1 MWERGGRRR
10 PGRKPWGTVAG
21 NPRENPRERGLGE
34 PGGKPPG
41 TVAGFPLAL
50 SQNLLAVLDEETALE
65 GGGLDGATLE
75 VVEGLGGEDGIG
87 GDVADA
93 FEIVGEG
100 GFGTVDDIAVPHSV
114 GLCVA
119 AEEGYE
125 THVGGLPLVLDE
137 ELIGLGEGASV
148 AYIVAVEGGEAAT
161 ADVVVD
167 DGAVG
172 DGVVFIGEAVEPCCG
187 GYLLGGGLLVVAV
200 EELGVALYI
209 VLYEEDD
216 EAEVFTLG
224 EYAGGDVAVNGD
236 GAAVESLVEGGFG

>member
-1 MWERGGRRR
+1 M
-10 PGRKPWGTVAG
+10 
-21 NPRENPRERGLGE
+21 
-34 PGGKPPG
+34 
-41 TVAGFPLAL
+41 
-50 SQNLLAVLDEETALE
+50 
-65 GGGLDGATLE
+65 
-75 VVEGLGGEDGIG
+75 
-87 GDVADA
+87 
-93 FEIVGEG
+93 
-100 GFGTVDDIAVPHSV
+100 
-114 GLCVA
+114 
-119 AEEGYE
+119 
-125 THVGGLPLVLDE
+125 
-137 ELIGLGEGASV
+137 

-187 GYLLGGGLLVVAV
+187 GNLLGGSLLVVAV

-236 GAAVESLVEGGFG
+236 SAAVEFLVEGGSVR